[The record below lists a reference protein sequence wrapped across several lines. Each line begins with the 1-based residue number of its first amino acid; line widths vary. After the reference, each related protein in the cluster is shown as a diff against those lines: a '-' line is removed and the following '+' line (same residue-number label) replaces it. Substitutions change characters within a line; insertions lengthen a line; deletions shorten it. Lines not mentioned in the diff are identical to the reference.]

1 MADPD
6 YSAARWVKSSRSEH
20 QGQCV
25 ELAAVDGRFGVR
37 DSKRGEHGPVLTFP
51 PGAFNGLLTGIKTP
65 G

>member
-6 YSAARWVKSSRSEH
+6 FSTAHWIKSERSAD

-37 DSKRGEHGPVLTFP
+37 DSKRGAHGSVLTFT
-51 PGAFNGLLTGIKTP
+51 PGALNGLLTGIKAP